1 MIAAVYAVIISRLLL
16 AGCTSVIPVSKPGS
30 TDSDWLQ
37 ADYVCLR
44 DASVAATPRRDRR
57 LYEACLRAKGWT
69 VGESGAGVAR
79 RSYEYKP

>member
-1 MIAAVYAVIISRLLL
+1 MIAAVYAVIISGLLL

-30 TDSDWLQ
+30 TEADWVQ

-69 VGESGAGVAR
+69 VGESGTGVAR

>member
-1 MIAAVYAVIISRLLL
+1 MIAIVYAIAVVLLL
-16 AGCTSVIPVSKPGS
+16 TACTSVVPVSKPGS
-30 TDSDWLQ
+30 TEADWLQ

-69 VGESGAGVAR
+69 IGESGSGLAR